1 MVLFFHRIYAKIIVF
16 FFFINNP
23 YYLLTLKPIK
33 NQFLKSINMMNEEF
47 LYFLWKFRLLYPQL
61 ITESGDP
68 LTILHPGER
77 NTDSGPDF
85 VNARLRIGNTL
96 WAGNVEIHIHAS
108 DWIKHRHQD
117 DHAYDNIILHVVYE
131 NDLPVKGKNN
141 TLLPTL
147 VVENKFAPQINDN
160 YQLLMLNHQWIPC
173 FNQIHAQSDPV
184 FNLWAPS
191 LFTKGAAIDQL
202 WENCDHDWEETFYR
216 HLAMNFGFKI
226 NAFPFVM
233 LAKSL
238 PLKIIQ
244 QHVHDFFQLES
255 LLFGQ
260 AGMLEQRFTED
271 YPGKL
276 AKEYKF
282 LRSKY
287 GLTPIPQLTWKFLRL
302 RPSNF
307 PTLRISQWAD
317 FLSRTKGRFF
327 GILDVGSFQQLKE
340 MLNVCSSPYWNDHY
354 CFEKPS
360 ENHSKFLGNQCLN
373 LLIINGLVPFM
384 FYYGD
389 RKSQPLMKE
398 NAIHFLE
405 QLPPE
410 TNNILKHWKKVGING
425 INALQT
431 QALIELKKGYCDL
444 KRCLNCRIGN
454 KLLANSKPENK
465 G

>member
-1 MVLFFHRIYAKIIVF
+1 M
-16 FFFINNP
+16 
-23 YYLLTLKPIK
+23 
-33 NQFLKSINMMNEEF
+33 
-47 LYFLWKFRLLYPQL
+47 LYPQL

-68 LTILHPGER
+68 LVILHPGDR

-96 WAGNVEIHIHAS
+96 WAGNVEIHNHAS

-117 DHAYDNIILHVVYE
+117 DHAYDNIILHVVYQ
-131 NDLPVKGKNN
+131 NDLPIKCKNN
-141 TLLPTL
+141 TLMQTL
-147 VVENKFAPQINDN
+147 VVENKFAPQIHDN
-160 YQLLMLNHQWIPC
+160 YQSLMLNHQWIPC
-173 FNQIHAQSDPV
+173 FNQIHTLSDPV
-184 FNLWAPS
+184 FDLWSAGLVIER
-191 LFTKGAAIDQL
+191 LFIKGATINQL
-202 WENCDHDWEETFYR
+202 WENCHNDWEETFYQY
-216 HLAMNFGFKI
+216 LAMNFGFKI
-226 NAFPFVM
+226 NAFPFLM

-238 PLKIIQ
+238 PLKIVQ

-255 LLFGQ
+255 LLYGQ
-260 AGMLEQRFTED
+260 AGMLEQRFSED
-271 YPGKL
+271 YPEKL
-276 AKEYKF
+276 AREYNF

-287 GLTPIPQLTWKFLRL
+287 RLNPIPELTWKFLRL

-317 FLSRTKGRFF
+317 FLFQTKGRFF
-327 GILDVGSFQQLKE
+327 GIMGAGSIQQVKE

-360 ENHSKFLGNQCLN
+360 EHHPKIMGAQSIN
-373 LLIINGLVPFM
+373 LLIINGLVPFI

-398 NAIHFLE
+398 NAVQFLE

-410 TNNILKHWKKVGING
+410 TNKVLLQWNKAGISG

-431 QALIELKKGYCDL
+431 QALIELKRGYCDL
-444 KRCLNCRIGN
+444 KRCLYCRIGN
-454 KLLANSKPENK
+454 RLLAKNFS
-465 G
+465 